1 MLSGLNGNGLF
12 FGNMKGGVGKSTL
25 CMYVLEMILKLQK
38 DLDVLMI
45 DTDPQ
50 STSSRMMTNILP
62 AEKIRSMPMG
72 DRYDGAI
79 MSTVD
84 GVIKSHLVND
94 NTLAVI
100 DSAAGKVGNI
110 WQVALL
116 CNTMIVPTSLSWT
129 DMQPTL
135 DYIREI
141 DERKED
147 YDSTTPHIIVVPNKT
162 SPQQK
167 DYSLIND
174 AAKSL
179 NVIVAPPVSDFSIV
193 RKASHEYKGLTDVEG
208 SRFYEEIE
216 TLAQFIISH
225 VLSGE
230 LDRIFAR

>member
-1 MLSGLNGNGLF
+1 MLSGLNGKGLF

-25 CMYVLEMILKLQK
+25 CMYVLEMIMQIKP
-38 DLDVLMI
+38 DLDVLLI

-50 STSSRMMTNILP
+50 STTSRMMQNILP

-110 WQVALL
+110 WQVAFL

-129 DMQPTL
+129 DMHPTI

-179 NVIVAPPVSDFSIV
+179 NVIVAPPVSDYSIV
-193 RKASHEYKGLTDVEG
+193 RKSSHDYQGLTDVAD
-208 SRFYEEIE
+208 SKFHEEIR
-216 TLAQFIISH
+216 TLAQFIVSH
-225 VLSGE
+225 VISGE
-230 LDRIFAR
+230 LDRIFAN